1 MACAIAPVPCP
12 MHFPA
17 RNLMTFVNW
26 TEWLDAP
33 RGDFCMGKPP
43 SPVHKRHEITNI
55 LFPVQFPVRYPV
67 YYRIPLSFNFLAAA
81 QGNA

>member
-43 SPVHKRHEITNI
+43 SQFTNVMR
-55 LFPVQFPVRYPV
+55 LRVLLLTWEF
-67 YYRIPLSFNFLAAA
+67 LSD
-81 QGNA
+81 QR